1 MLGGTGA
8 IIGGAAGAFT
18 TGGVASGGLAV
29 AGGSTGF
36 GIGACITAK

>member
-8 IIGGAAGAFT
+8 ILGGAAGAM
-18 TGGVASGGLAV
+18 TGGLASGGLAV

-36 GIGACITAK
+36 GIGTVITAS